1 MWRRL
6 FLDHPRSMDEGYFE
20 HQRAAFGYG
29 LELLRAAGACL
40 LHGLVPGLCQTTA
53 SRSIADLNARIS
65 QRRGRVVRMGGG
77 VHPA

>member
-6 FLDHPRSMDEGYFE
+6 FLDHPRSMDETYFE

-29 LELLRAAGACL
+29 FELLRATAACF
-40 LHGLVPGLCQTTA
+40 LHGLIPGLCETTA
-53 SRSIADLNARIS
+53 SRSITELNARLTA
-65 QRRGRVVRMGGG
+65 RRGRVIHIGGG